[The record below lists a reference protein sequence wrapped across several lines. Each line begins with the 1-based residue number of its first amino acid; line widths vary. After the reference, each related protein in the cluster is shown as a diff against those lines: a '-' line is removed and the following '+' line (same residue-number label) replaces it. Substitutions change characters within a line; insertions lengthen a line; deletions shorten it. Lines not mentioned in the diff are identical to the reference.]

1 MGHLDNHMIC
11 LQIILPASDGHP
23 LIKSAFYA
31 KSEKVKFLIFNEDDR
46 QY

>member
-11 LQIILPASDGHP
+11 LQIILPASDGYP
-23 LIKSAFYA
+23 LI